1 MYPNV
6 LIQKQCIVTRCGRM
20 LQAYKTTV
28 MDIPQV
34 HLDQS
39 TIRMKPV

>member
-6 LIQKQCIVTRCGRM
+6 RIVTRCGRM
-20 LQAYKTTV
+20 LQDYKTTV

-34 HLDQS
+34 CLGQS
-39 TIRMKPV
+39 IQMKPV